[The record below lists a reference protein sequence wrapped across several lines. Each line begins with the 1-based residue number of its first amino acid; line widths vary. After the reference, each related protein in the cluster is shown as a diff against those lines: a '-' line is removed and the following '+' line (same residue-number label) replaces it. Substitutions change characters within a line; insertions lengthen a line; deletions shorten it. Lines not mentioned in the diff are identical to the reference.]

1 MHERILVPVDG
12 SPRSKEVL
20 PYATAIAGAMG
31 AELALLRAVRRE
43 SERAA
48 AQRDIDALAAAN
60 AAAAATV
67 VLADEPSAAILAEA
81 KRQPRTLVAMSTQ
94 GRGGLMEAILGSVA
108 WSVVRA
114 STEPVLLYRPCGPAT
129 GPRRP
134 VELRTVVLPID
145 GHPESE
151 TMAPQA
157 ATLARALDA
166 DLEVVQVILPGT
178 RRFPAV
184 EGYGN
189 HESAWVE
196 SRADEIREQHVVRTR
211 WTLLHGDPVDAL
223 RRHVGERRDV
233 ILAMATRAHRPLQE
247 FVLGSVTS
255 GCLRTTGVPILT
267 RRP

>member
-12 SPRSKEVL
+12 SPRSKEIL

-48 AQRDIDALAAAN
+48 AQSDIDALAAAN

-67 VLADEPSAAILAEA
+67 VLADEPFAAILAEA
-81 KRQPRTLVAMSTQ
+81 KREPRTLVAMSTH

-114 STEPVLLYRPCGPAT
+114 STEPVLLYRPHGPAT

-134 VELRTVVLPID
+134 VELRTVVLPVD

-157 ATLARALDA
+157 AALAKALDA

-178 RRFPAV
+178 RRFPTV
-184 EGYGN
+184 EGYGSR
-189 HESAWVE
+189 ESAWVE
-196 SRADEIREQHVVRTR
+196 SRADDIREKHGARTR
-211 WTLLHGDPVDAL
+211 WTLLHGDPVDAI
-223 RRHVGERRDV
+223 RRHVGGRRDV
-233 ILAMATRAHRPLQE
+233 MLAMATRAHRPFQE